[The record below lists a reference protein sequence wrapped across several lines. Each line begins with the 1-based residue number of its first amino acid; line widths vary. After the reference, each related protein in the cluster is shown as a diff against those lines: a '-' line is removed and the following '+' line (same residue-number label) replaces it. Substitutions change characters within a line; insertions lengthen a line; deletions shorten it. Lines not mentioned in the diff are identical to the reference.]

1 MKCRECGLEL
11 LPGSDFCGTCGAP
24 VLPQPASDLTPPPPV
39 GAAQPTMAAPGQYPV
54 SSGLELQQREATK
67 RTRRLPI
74 VAMAI
79 RAMVVALFCVVVAT
93 VLYRAFVRVAIGQF
107 VTNESGRVATVV
119 VTHPPEASPTIS
131 PTDTPPPAPV
141 TVRIAPDGSG
151 DYASLEAAVEAVP
164 PGSTILLDAGTYQLA
179 GSLEIAKSLNLQGA
193 GMEQTLVTGHQGSQ
207 VVLFS
212 GPGSFAVRDI
222 EFRYEGTDPARVVT
236 VDDGEID
243 IARCTFSGG
252 IWSDAEKMGGDGLLL
267 RGTTSGSIRG
277 SLFEGNGLSGMEL
290 QDQSQPLLEDNVFRD
305 NGKSG
310 LIYFGHSGGTARR
323 NESIANGLHGIEVR
337 DQAQP
342 TLEDNTCNKNVQD
355 GIAYFEQAAGEA
367 RQNTC
372 SGNGLYGIGVNE
384 EAQPILEENICQANA
399 SVGIRFAGNSGGTA
413 RNNDCSGNQLHGL
426 AIRDGAQPLLE
437 GNSCATNAQDGIA
450 YFGQG
455 GGVARQNRCAENG
468 LHGISVNEEAHPIL
482 EDNICENN
490 AEAGIRFADSSGGM
504 ARGNSCSGNGL
515 HGFHLGEQ
523 ANPTLEDNIS
533 NDNVE
538 GGFVYFDESSGVAR
552 GNACIGN
559 TWGIHVAVTANPEL
573 VNNDCR
579 ENSEADIDD
588 RRISPE
594 PGFGPITFARDRTE
608 ENTPIGPA
616 SKFPA
621 GTTEIYAFFDFEG
634 MGSDVVWSR
643 SWYRDGEEGVAK
655 TQNWTGDERGT
666 WRLRYFDTD
675 GNPLEPGSYELRLHI
690 EGSLVQSGAFVIQP

>member
-1 MKCRECGLEL
+1 MKCRECGIEL

-54 SSGLELQQREATK
+54 SSGLELQQREPTK

-74 VAMAI
+74 FAMVL

-107 VTNESGRVATVV
+107 VTNETGQVATVV
-119 VTHPPEASPTIS
+119 VTHPSEASPTIS
-131 PTDTPPPAPV
+131 PTATPPPAPV
-141 TVRIAPDGSG
+141 TVRLAPDGSG
-151 DYASLEAAVEAVP
+151 DYASLEAAVKAVP

-179 GSLEIAKSLNLQGA
+179 GSLEIAKSLSLQGA
-193 GMEQTLVTGHQGSQ
+193 GMEQTLVTGDQGNQ

-212 GPGSFAVRDI
+212 GPGSFAAQDI
-222 EFRYEGTDPARVVT
+222 EFRFEGTDPARVVT

-267 RGTTSGSIRG
+267 RGNTTGSIRG
-277 SLFEGNGLSGMEL
+277 SLFEGNGLNGMEL

-310 LIYFGHSGGTARR
+310 LIYFGQSGGTARR
-323 NESIANGLHGIEVR
+323 NESTANGLHGIEVR

-342 TLEDNTCNKNVQD
+342 ILEDNNCNENVQD
-355 GIAYFEQAAGEA
+355 GIAYFEHAAGEA
-367 RQNTC
+367 RRNTC
-372 SGNGLYGIGVNE
+372 SENGLHGIGVNE
-384 EAQPILEENICQANA
+384 EAQPTLEENVCQSNA
-399 SVGIRFAGNSGGTA
+399 SVGIRYAGSSGGTA
-413 RNNDCSGNQLHGL
+413 RNNHCSENQLHGL
-426 AIRDGAQPLLE
+426 VIRDKAQPLLE
-437 GNSCATNAQDGIA
+437 GNTCATNAQDGIA
-450 YFGQG
+450 YFGQS

-468 LHGISVNEEAHPIL
+468 LHGISVTAEAHPTL

-490 AEAGIRFADSSGGM
+490 AEAGIRFADSSGGT
-504 ARGNSCSGNGL
+504 ARGNSCTGNGL

-533 NDNVE
+533 NNNVE
-538 GGFVYFDESSGVAR
+538 GGFVYFDESSGVAQ
-552 GNACIGN
+552 GNTCIGN
-559 TWGIHVAVTANPEL
+559 RWGIHVVETANPEL

-579 ENSEADIDD
+579 ENSQADIDD
-588 RRISPE
+588 RRIAPE

-608 ENTPIGPA
+608 EYAPIDPA
-616 SKFPA
+616 TIFPA
-621 GTTEIYAFFDFEG
+621 GTTEIHALFDFEG
-634 MGSDVVWSR
+634 MSAEVAWSR
-643 SWYRDGEEGVAK
+643 TWYRDGEERVAK
-655 TQNWTGDERGT
+655 TQNWTGNERGT
-666 WRLRYFDTD
+666 WGLRYYSTD
-675 GNPLEPGSYELRLHI
+675 GSPLTSGNYELRLSI
-690 EGSLVQSGAFVIQP
+690 EGSVVQSGTFVIQP